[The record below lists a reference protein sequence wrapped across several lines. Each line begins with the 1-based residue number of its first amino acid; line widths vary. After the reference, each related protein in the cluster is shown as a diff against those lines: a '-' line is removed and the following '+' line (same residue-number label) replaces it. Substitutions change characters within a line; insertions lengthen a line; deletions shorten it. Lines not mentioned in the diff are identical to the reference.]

1 MYSNGR
7 FELANLFSIGI
18 NYKKADAVIRGQ
30 FAIGNEQYEN
40 ILNLAPKYGI
50 DSLFVL
56 STCNRTEIFGFAQNQ
71 ADMIALLCTQTKG
84 SEEIFKKLA
93 YIKSGENAI
102 QHFFNVGAGLDSQ
115 ILGDYEITGQLK
127 QALNFAR
134 ERGFVNC
141 FIDRLFSYVL
151 QASKKIKNETVLSS
165 GSVSVSF
172 AAIQYIKENIAHS
185 ADKNILVVGIGKIG
199 RNTCK
204 NLVDYLGNTNITLI
218 NRSEDKAINVAS
230 ELKLQHAPIEKLA
243 GCCAK
248 ADIIFLATNAC
259 SPIIL
264 NSYLKGKG
272 DKLIIDLSVPNN
284 VEENVTELPNIKMI
298 GIDELSKLK
307 DNTLHV
313 RKGEIPRA
321 EKIITDYITQFNEW
335 YAARKNAQTLNAV
348 KLKLNEIFLLQKIEQ
363 TDFEFCD
370 ELLTENKIKKI
381 VNETAGKMRNSNQYG
396 CHYIEAINEFIY
408 PGSVFAP
415 NSLN

>member
-1 MYSNGR
+1 MYFTEHFDLSH
-7 FELANLFSIGI
+7 LFLIGI

-30 FAIGNEQYEN
+30 FAIDNEQYEN
-40 ILNLAPKYGI
+40 ILNVAPEYGI

-56 STCNRTEIFGFAQNQ
+56 STCNRTELFGFVQNPN
-71 ADMIALLCTQTKG
+71 DMISLLCTQTKG
-84 SEEIFKKLA
+84 NEKSFKKLA
-93 YIKSGENAI
+93 YIKSGQDAI

-134 ERGFVNC
+134 ERGRINC

-151 QASKKIKNETVLSS
+151 QASKTIRNETILSS

-172 AAIQYIKENIAHS
+172 AAIQYIKENITES
-185 ADKNILVVGIGKIG
+185 YNKNILVVGIGKIG

-218 NRSEDKAINVAS
+218 NRSEEKAINLAS
-230 ELKLQHAPIEKLA
+230 ELNLQQAPIEKLS

-259 SPIIL
+259 DPIIL
-264 NSYLKGKG
+264 NSYLQHKG

-284 VEENVTELPNIKMI
+284 VEDNVSELPNIKMI

-307 DNTLHV
+307 DHTLHI
-313 RKGEIPRA
+313 REGEVPRA
-321 EKIITDYITQFNEW
+321 EKIIADYITQFMEW
-335 YAARKNAQTLNAV
+335 YAKRKNAHTLNAV
-348 KLKLNEIFLLQKIEQ
+348 KLKLNEILLLQKVVY
-363 TDFEFCD
+363 TDQKPSDDLFA
-370 ELLTENKIKKI
+370 ENKIKKI
-381 VNETAGKMRNSNQYG
+381 VNGLAGKMRYSNQYG
-396 CHYIEAINEFIY
+396 CHYIEAINEFI
-408 PGSVFAP
+408 
-415 NSLN
+415 